1 MNKKR
6 DRPSKVTPENVAS
19 VILVVFV
26 SITILSL
33 IGSLFSLS
41 TSDGTSVGIN
51 TGTETNT
58 GNGNNGGADI
68 DTDSGAN
75 EPTKNV
81 ITFTDYNFENL
92 VYSPNVDTEECL
104 SVDTVNIG
112 HDNYVLSVSKD
123 SNCRPSQYVW
133 FTSDKE
139 MPSSGTYVFEADF
152 LWYGSENGLVDV
164 NNQKTWFVKFS
175 ISDGTGYNNSDYAS
189 VYVMYESYG
198 AQEYGFSTNPESLE
212 ESFVMSYI
220 DEWYHMKLEYNVD
233 DHVLYFYIGDMC
245 VLIECDLTNIAEPV
259 FEIENRG
266 KVIDSTFLF
275 DNVSCYSK

>member
-1 MNKKR
+1 MNNKR
-6 DRPSKVTPENVAS
+6 DRPSKITSENVVS
-19 VILVVFV
+19 VILVVFM
-26 SITILSL
+26 SITILGL

-58 GNGNNGGADI
+58 GNGNKNDADI
-68 DTDSGAN
+68 DTDSGAS

-123 SNCRPSQYVW
+123 SNCKSSQYVW
-133 FTSDKE
+133 FVSDEE

-152 LWYGSENGLVDV
+152 AWSGSENGLVDV
-164 NNQKTWFVKFS
+164 NNQKTWFVKFA
-175 ISDGTGYNNSDYAS
+175 ISDGTGGNNSDIVK
-189 VYVMYESYG
+189 VYVMYESFG
-198 AQEYGFSTNPESLE
+198 APEYGLSTDF
-212 ESFVMSYI
+212 ESFDESFIMLYVG
-220 DEWYHMKLEYNVD
+220 EWYHLKLEYNVD
-233 DHVLYFYIGDMC
+233 DRVLYFYINDTC
-245 VLIECDLTNIAEPV
+245 LLIECDLTNIAEPV

-266 KVIDSTFLF
+266 KVIDSTFLL

>member
-6 DRPSKVTPENVAS
+6 DRPSKATPENVVS

-26 SITILSL
+26 SITLLSL

-58 GNGNNGGADI
+58 GNGNKNDADI
-68 DTDSGAN
+68 DTDSGAS

-92 VYSPNVDTEECL
+92 VYSPNVDTEEYL
-104 SVDTVNIG
+104 SVNTVNIG
-112 HDNYVLSVSKD
+112 QDNYVLSVSKTSD
-123 SNCRPSQYVW
+123 SSPSQYVW

-152 LWYGSENGLVDV
+152 AWSGSENGVVNV
-164 NNQKTWFVKFS
+164 NNQETWFAKFA
-175 ISDGTGYNNSDYAS
+175 ISDGTGYNNSDYVS

-198 AQEYGFSTNPESLE
+198 APEYGFSTNFKSLD
-212 ESFVMSYI
+212 ESFIMLYVG
-220 DEWYHMKLEYNVD
+220 EWYHLKLEYNVD
-233 DHVLYFYIGDMC
+233 DGVLYFYINDTC
-245 VLIECDLTNIAEPV
+245 LLIECDLTNIAEPV

-266 KVIDSTFLF
+266 KVIDSTFLL